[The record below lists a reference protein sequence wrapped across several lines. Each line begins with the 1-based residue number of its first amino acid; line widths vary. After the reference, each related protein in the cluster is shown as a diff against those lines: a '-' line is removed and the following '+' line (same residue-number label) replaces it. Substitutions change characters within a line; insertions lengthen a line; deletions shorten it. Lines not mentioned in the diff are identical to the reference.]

1 MKDGKNVV
9 KNRAGMTYDQ
19 YRNSFDALINSDMQN
34 VYWNDDY
41 ITDQEKELD
50 NLMKYFRD
58 MLIGDKYVCAVRDE
72 KRMPRIFPPIRP
84 FYEVQDKITHDILF
98 ETFKNMPKG
107 ANLHIHTSSTLGAV
121 DFIEMLE
128 KYDNGQDGFVI
139 VNFNDDDIEKKI
151 YKYTIFFVT
160 KFIPPGPRTDCKD
173 TKK

>member
-58 MLIGDKYVCAVRDE
+58 MLIGDKYVCAVRD
-72 KRMPRIFPPIRP
+72 
-84 FYEVQDKITHDILF
+84 
-98 ETFKNMPKG
+98 
-107 ANLHIHTSSTLGAV
+107 
-121 DFIEMLE
+121 
-128 KYDNGQDGFVI
+128 
-139 VNFNDDDIEKKI
+139 
-151 YKYTIFFVT
+151 
-160 KFIPPGPRTDCKD
+160 
-173 TKK
+173 